1 MQVVWLN
8 DQQPLLVMFLADGAG
23 SVSQGGEGATLAVN
37 EAMAFMVQKVQ
48 DGELG
53 LNDVLATN
61 MVLTIRQRLFAE
73 AEAKELAVRDFACTF
88 LGLISSANGTL
99 IMQIGDSGVVV
110 DFGHGLQ
117 LPLTPMV
124 GEYANMTHFITDED
138 AVSRLETF
146 TSTER
151 VHKVAAFTGK
161 GYQLP
166 QYYRWRG
173 SQNSQRRYNFRNIL
187 SAAQYESDLNSE
199 RTLAGLAVA
208 RAKGRVGGR
217 RPKFTDEQWREMGE
231 RMATGES
238 RQSVSKTYGVGLSTL
253 YKKFPAS

>member
-1 MQVVWLN
+1 MQVAWLN

-37 EAMAFMVQKVQ
+37 EAMAYMSQKVQ
-48 DGELG
+48 GGELG
-53 LNDVLATN
+53 LNDILATDI
-61 MVLTIRQRLFAE
+61 VLTVRQRLFAE

-99 IMQIGDSGVVV
+99 IMQIGDGGVVV

-124 GEYANMTHFITDED
+124 GED

-151 VHKVAAFTGK
+151 VHKVAAFTDGIQRLALNMLDNSPHVPFFTPFFI
-161 GYQLP
+161 GLAAATQEQLDLLP
-166 QYYRWRG
+166 KLLKQ
-173 SQNSQRRYNFRNIL
+173 FL
-187 SAAQYESDLNSE
+187 SSPAVNE
-199 RTLAGLAVA
+199 RTDDDKTLALALWL
-208 RAKGRVGGR
+208 
-217 RPKFTDEQWREMGE
+217 P
-231 RMATGES
+231 
-238 RQSVSKTYGVGLSTL
+238 
-253 YKKFPAS
+253 